1 MPPGQVPPGQV
12 PPGQVPSN
20 PVPPRPAQL
29 AGRAALVDYRR
40 AIAALLDR
48 PTESAFVAEF
58 LAAVSR
64 AEIDTDLLWLSEPTL
79 VPITPGGPPLPRPPM
94 AVLVLPGAGGAAMLF
109 VTGAELPL
117 LGQGDGCG
125 RLSVGSEPS
134 WLIEHRAQIIASACG
149 QLFEANRA
157 ATAHGEIRML
167 QALLDPQQVAL
178 AASHAQAGFTKLAQL
193 GYLRATLPR
202 ANSVP
207 PAAAQSRKLASLAPG
222 ITVRSMADLGA
233 QGDAHLTAALEQ
245 TYIQTADCP
254 ALCGLRRS
262 SDVIASHRSVGHYD
276 PTMWT
281 IVYQNSLPSGCVLLS
296 VCTDDGAVELVY
308 LGLGP
313 ALRGRGLGREL
324 LALAMQGLAL
334 GGQRTLACAV
344 DLANAP
350 ALRMYQTAGFKR
362 FAARDAFILPV
373 HKQ

>member
-1 MPPGQVPPGQV
+1 VPPT
-12 PPGQVPSN
+12 PS
-20 PVPPRPAQL
+20 RL
-29 AGRAALVDYRR
+29 AGRASLADYRR

-48 PTESAFVAEF
+48 PTESAFVTEF
-58 LAAVSR
+58 LAAASR
-64 AEIDTDLLWLSEPTL
+64 AEINTDLLWLSEPTL
-79 VPITPGGPPLPRPPM
+79 APMSPGGPPLPRPPM

-134 WLIEHRAQIIASACG
+134 WLIEHRAQVIASAAG
-149 QLFEANRA
+149 QLAAANRN
-157 ATAHGEIRML
+157 TDDQSEIRLL
-167 QALLDPQQVAL
+167 QSLIDPQQVAL
-178 AASHAQAGFTKLAQL
+178 AASHLQAGFAKLAQL
-193 GYLRATLPR
+193 GYLRANLPR

-207 PAAAQSRKLASLAPG
+207 SAAAQSRRLSSLASD

-233 QGDAHLTAALEQ
+233 QGDAHLSAALEQ
-245 TYIQTADCP
+245 TYIQTRDCP
-254 ALCGLRRS
+254 ALCGLRRT
-262 SDVIASHRSVGHYD
+262 SDVIASHRSVGRYD

-281 IVYQNSLPSGCVLLS
+281 VVYEDGLPAGCVLLS
-296 VCTDDGAVELVY
+296 VCTEDGAVELVY

-344 DLANAP
+344 DLANTP
-350 ALRMYQTAGFKR
+350 ALRMYEAAGFKR